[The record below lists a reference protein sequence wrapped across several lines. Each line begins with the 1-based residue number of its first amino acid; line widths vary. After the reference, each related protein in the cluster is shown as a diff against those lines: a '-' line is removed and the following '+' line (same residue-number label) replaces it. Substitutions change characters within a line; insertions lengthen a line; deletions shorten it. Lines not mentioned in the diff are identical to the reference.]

1 MPSRR
6 SRFTQPARRLTHW
19 TGSPYASVVVG
30 TAIALWLVTGFWV
43 DFSRPWELCVTAG
56 LPILNL
62 GALIVIQHTQTHDD
76 RAMQLKLDELIRALD
91 GASSRIMRAEEG
103 DWEDLDDLQQ
113 RYRDESRRSARPERG
128 GVLRASGQSNG

>member
-1 MPSRR
+1 MPSGR

-19 TGSPYASVVVG
+19 TGSPYAGFVVG
-30 TAIALWLVTGFWV
+30 VAIALWVVAGFLV
-43 DFSRPWELCVTAG
+43 DFSRPWELGVTAG

-91 GASSRIMRAEEG
+91 GASSGMMRAEEA
-103 DWEDLDDLQQ
+103 DWDDLDDLQE
-113 RYRDESRRSARPERG
+113 RYRDESHRDERAERG
-128 GVLRASGQSNG
+128 RSRSGERPSND

>member
-19 TGSPYASVVVG
+19 TGSPYAGVVVG

-43 DFSRPWELCVTAG
+43 DFSRTWELCVTVG

-91 GASSRIMRAEEG
+91 GASSRMMRAEEG

-113 RYRDESRRSARPERG
+113 RYRDESQRSAGSERG
-128 GVLRASGQSNG
+128 RSAPGERSSNA

>member
-1 MPSRR
+1 L
-6 SRFTQPARRLTHW
+6 TQW
-19 TGSPYASVVVG
+19 TGSPYAGVVVG
-30 TAIALWLVTGFWV
+30 TAIALWLLVGFGV

-56 LPILNL
+56 LPIVNL

-91 GASSRIMRAEEG
+91 GASSRMMRAEEE

-113 RYRDESRRSARPERG
+113 RYRDESLRMEKTEHEHERTPSGDRS
-128 GVLRASGQSNG
+128 SSI